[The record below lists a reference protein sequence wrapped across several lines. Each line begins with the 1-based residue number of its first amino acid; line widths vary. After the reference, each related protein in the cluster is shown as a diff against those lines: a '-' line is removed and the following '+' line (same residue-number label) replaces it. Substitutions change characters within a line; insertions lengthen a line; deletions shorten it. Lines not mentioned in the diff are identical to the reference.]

1 MDYNELL
8 KQNIIALVR
17 DHKKHC
23 DHSDCGISVYMV
35 AELIKMAG
43 LKLTKEEFAEFI

>member
-8 KQNIIALVR
+8 KNNLIALVR

-23 DHSDCGISVYMV
+23 DHGECGISTYLV
-35 AELIKMAG
+35 AEVLKKAG
-43 LKLTKEEFAEFI
+43 IELNKEEFAEFI